1 MAYCGQ
7 KSRKKKMERFIIWSQ
22 WKFRENLVYFA
33 RDFASIHEVPIVHT
47 KLVYNL

>member
-1 MAYCGQ
+1 
-7 KSRKKKMERFIIWSQ
+7 MERFIIWSQ

-33 RDFASIHEVPIVHT
+33 RDIASIHEVPIVHT